1 MPNIT
6 SRVTPVLNRSEATA
20 PAVTDN
26 LWAGVTP
33 KAAQRLLVAAIE
45 TFAER
50 GYHATTTRDIA
61 ARAAMS
67 PAAVYIHYPTKED
80 LLYQIMMVGHQ
91 RALTVIKD
99 AVQGIADPPERAAAL
114 VRTFARWHAAHSA
127 TAQVITYEMS
137 ALTPEHVAEVAGLR
151 RQIERLARDTVAQG
165 VSDGVFTVPD
175 VAGATRAVISL
186 VMDISRWFGHQRRQT
201 ADQVADLYATLTLQM
216 LGCRDLGQR
225 NADLMLPR

>member
-1 MPNIT
+1 M
-6 SRVTPVLNRSEATA
+6 LNRSEATA

-99 AVQGIADPPERAAAL
+99 AVEGIAIRQSGPRPS
-114 VRTFARWHAAHSA
+114 FAPSPDGTPR
-127 TAQVITYEMS
+127 TAQRHKS
-137 ALTPEHVAEVAGLR
+137 SP
-151 RQIERLARDTVAQG
+151 
-165 VSDGVFTVPD
+165 
-175 VAGATRAVISL
+175 TR
-186 VMDISRWFGHQRRQT
+186 
-201 ADQVADLYATLTLQM
+201 
-216 LGCRDLGQR
+216 
-225 NADLMLPR
+225 